1 MRPRVGQPV
10 DKLTAE
16 QAAEELAHLAEEI
29 ARHDRLY
36 HQEDTPEVSDA
47 DYDVLRRRN
56 LATEA
61 AFPDLIR
68 PDSPSNRVGAEPI
81 SGFGKIR
88 HKLPMLSLDNAM
100 SDDDVVEFLKRV
112 RRFLSIAE
120 DEDIEI
126 VAEPK
131 IDGLSASLR
140 YEDGFFV
147 QGATRGDGQIGEDIT
162 QNLRTIHD
170 IPQRLSSEAP
180 PAVLEV
186 RGEVYMTRDEFTRLN
201 ERRVAADEAVFA
213 NPRNSAA
220 GSLRQLDSRITA
232 GRALRFF
239 AYSWGEAEP
248 AIDGS
253 YHGFIERLAA
263 YGFQT
268 NPLTKRCQTEF
279 ELADYHRQVGA
290 ERHTLSYD
298 IDGVVLKVD
307 RIDLQRRLGFVGRA
321 PRWAIA
327 HKFAAEQA
335 TTRINEISIQVG
347 RTGALTPVA
356 NLEPVTVGGVVV
368 SRATLHNQD
377 YIETKDIREGDTVTI
392 QRAGDVIPQV
402 VEVDLNKRADG
413 SMPFVFPD
421 KCPVCGSLAVR
432 PEGEAVRRCTG
443 GLICAA
449 QLTERLRH
457 FVGRD
462 AFDIE
467 GIGRKQVPQ
476 LLEAGLIEGPA
487 DIFRLVEDEAKLA
500 RLAELPGWAAK
511 KAKKKDEDGSSAQWG
526 KKIENLIEAVAD
538 RREIGFDRFINALGI
553 RFIGETNARLLARHY
568 GTISAWQSAMCAA
581 SGEDEEARAELENI
595 DGVGPKVAEA
605 LIEFFGEVHNLEVLD
620 DLASLVEA
628 EPLAAPDASGASI
641 LAGKTMVFTGSLIE
655 MSRAEA
661 KATAEA
667 LGAKVAGSVSA
678 KTDYV
683 VVGADA
689 GSKAKKAAELGVSM
703 LSETEWLKLA
713 RP

>member
-1 MRPRVGQPV
+1 MRSTV
-10 DKLTAE
+10 DRPLEGITAE
-16 QAAEELAHLAEEI
+16 EAADELAFLAEEI

-36 HQEDTPEVSDA
+36 HREDAPTISDA
-47 DYDVLRRRN
+47 DYDALRRRN
-56 LATEA
+56 HAIEA
-61 AFPDLIR
+61 VFPTLIR
-68 PDSPSNRVGAEPI
+68 PDSPSHRVGAEPI
-81 SGFGKIR
+81 DAFGKVQ

-100 SDDDVVEFLKRV
+100 SDEDVVEFLKRV
-112 RRFLSIAE
+112 RRFLSIPE
-120 DEDIEI
+120 DEPIEI

-140 YEDGFFV
+140 YENGFFV
-147 QGATRGDGQIGEDIT
+147 QGATRGDGAVGEDIT
-162 QNLRTIHD
+162 QNLRTIND
-170 IPQRLSSEAP
+170 IPLTLSTKNP
-180 PAVLEV
+180 PSVLEV
-186 RGEVYMTRDEFTRLN
+186 RGEVYMTGDEFGKLN
-201 ERRVAADEAVFA
+201 ERREAAGEQVFA

-220 GSLRQLDSRITA
+220 GSLRQLDPKITA
-232 GRALRFF
+232 SRALRFF
-239 AYSWGEAEP
+239 AYSWGETEP

-253 YHGFIERLAA
+253 YHAFLEQLSA

-268 NPLTKRCQTEF
+268 NPLTKRCKTAT
-279 ELADYHRQVGA
+279 ELASYHRQVA
-290 ERHTLSYD
+290 DQRHALAYD
-298 IDGVVLKVD
+298 IDGIVLKID

-335 TTRINEISIQVG
+335 TTQINEISIQVG

-402 VEVDLNKRADG
+402 VDVDLDKRPKDG
-413 SMPFVFPD
+413 EPFAFPD
-421 KCPVCGSLAVR
+421 QCPVCGSLAVR

-449 QLTERLRH
+449 QMTERLRH

-467 GIGRKQVPQ
+467 GIGKKQVPQ
-476 LLEAGLIEGPA
+476 LLEAGLITGPG
-487 DIFRLVEDEAKLA
+487 DIFRLVDDEDK
-500 RLAELPGWAAK
+500 LAELSELEGWG
-511 KAKKKDEDGSSAQWG
+511 E
-526 KKIENLIEAVAD
+526 KKIENLRRAVAE
-538 RREIGFDRFINALGI
+538 RRHIGLDRFINALGI
-553 RFIGETNARLLARHY
+553 RFVGETNARLLARHY
-568 GTISAWQSAMCAA
+568 GAIGFWRDAMIAA
-581 SGEDEEARAELENI
+581 AGGDEEVRAELENI

-605 LIEFFGEVHNLEVLD
+605 LVEFFEEAHNLEVFD
-620 DLASLVEA
+620 DLASMVEA
-628 EPLAAPDASGASI
+628 EPLPVLEVATSPFS
-641 LAGKTMVFTGSLIE
+641 GKTMVFTGSLGE

-667 LGAKVAGSVSA
+667 MGAKVAGSVSA

-683 VVGADA
+683 VIGADA
-689 GSKAKKAAELGVSM
+689 GSKAKKAAELGVTT
-703 LSETEWLKLA
+703 LSEDEWLKLA
-713 RP
+713 RPS